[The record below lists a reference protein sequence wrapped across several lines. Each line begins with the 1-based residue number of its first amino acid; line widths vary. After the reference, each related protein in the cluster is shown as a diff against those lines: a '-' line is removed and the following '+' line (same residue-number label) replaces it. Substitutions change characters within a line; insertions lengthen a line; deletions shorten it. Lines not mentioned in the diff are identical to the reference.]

1 MEGNPSGIV
10 MARITGGTSGYPRV
24 SGTPDGVMATQVF
37 FGRVF
42 NGCFTFSFSFWDQG
56 SPPYSKVF
64 VQYENPV
71 YKERTPD
78 IQIFQWTLDKTL
90 RCVWLHPKVTDG
102 GKLGKCFADSLL
114 EFAGR

>member
-1 MEGNPSGIV
+1 MTVLLFPFLFGTKGALLT
-10 MARITGGTSGYPRV
+10 ARS
-24 SGTPDGVMATQVF
+24 
-37 FGRVF
+37 
-42 NGCFTFSFSFWDQG
+42 
-56 SPPYSKVF
+56 SK

-102 GKLGKCFADSLL
+102 GKLGKYFADSLL